1 MEPSLSVSLRAH
13 AVLLSATV
21 SVFSV
26 ACLCAVVLLHVPL
39 DHSGPFELRA
49 AVFGLAILGVLYLR
63 QIASRA
69 FIAALREN
77 RLGLSDK
84 NGVAIAEDCPHGW
97 LVQLHAELS
106 PAAARRQ
113 IVESEA

>member
-1 MEPSLSVSLRAH
+1 VEPDLSMSLRAH

-26 ACLCAVVLLHVPL
+26 ACICAVLLLRVPL

-49 AVFGLAILGVLYLR
+49 AVFGLAILGMLYLR
-63 QIASRA
+63 QAASRA
-69 FIAALREN
+69 FHAALREQH
-77 RLGLSDK
+77 LSLRGPD
-84 NGVAIAEDCPHGW
+84 VIAIADDCSHGW
-97 LVQLHAELS
+97 LVQLYAELS

-113 IVESEA
+113 IAEWNV